1 VHPTCS
7 SCARRSLPCSYVNDP
22 TARGAG
28 TRKYSSA
35 TADKLAA
42 AQLAASAPAAPGH
55 LRARSPR
62 AIQSSDSSRSNSR
75 SPHTPHARDDEDTD
89 VDELLDD
96 DEDEQHGPAPP
107 KRPRLG
113 LSAFERAMPV
123 PIPLQ

>member
-42 AQLAASAPAAPGH
+42 QQLAGGGGAPPVH

-62 AIQSSDSSRSNSR
+62 AIQSSDSSRSNSQ
-75 SPHTPHARDDEDTD
+75 SPPARPRDDEDTD
-89 VDELLDD
+89 VDELDDD

-113 LSAFERAMPV
+113 LSAFERALPV
-123 PIPLQ
+123 AIPLQ